1 MRSSPLSRGLL
12 IAIDRVAPSY
22 QVLDF
27 SLPVRPPVR
36 FLLVDAGFRF
46 DADVLVVIV
55 FGMLTPD

>member
-1 MRSSPLSRGLL
+1 MRSSALSRSLL

-27 SLPVRPPVR
+27 SLAARPPVR
-36 FLLVDAGFRF
+36 FLLVDDGFSF

-55 FGMLTPD
+55 LGMLTPD